1 MIKHYCLGLL
11 GVFAGLLLLPA
22 GTPPHLTRFVFT
34 RPLMGTTFRLVF
46 YAPDEATAKLAV
58 QAAFA
63 RAVEL
68 DNIMSDYKATSELMR
83 LCEKAGGPPIHV
95 SEDLFA
101 ILTRSQDVARRSKGA
116 FDVTVGPLVR
126 LWRRA
131 RKTRRLPDPKE
142 LAEALK
148 LVGHEK
154 IRLDPERRTVQLLV
168 AGMFLDLGGIA
179 KGYAADELL
188 AVLRRYGITRALV
201 AAGGDIAV
209 GGPPPDAPGWKIAIE
224 PLGSAAQPERY
235 LLLTHA
241 AVSTA
246 GDAHQHVEIDGK
258 RYSHIVDPR
267 TGQALVGRSSVT
279 VVAPDGTTTDGLD
292 TAINV
297 MGPEAGLALVEATDQ
312 AGCIFLREGKTGLE
326 TLTSR
331 RFAQYDLMNHK
342 DTKDTKEKQRQK

>member
-1 MIKHYCLGLL
+1 MVKHYGLGLL
-11 GVFAGLLLLPA
+11 AVFVGLALLPA
-22 GTPPHLTRFVFT
+22 GPPPLTRFAFT
-34 RPLMGTTFRLVF
+34 EPHMGTTFRLVL
-46 YAPDEATAKLAV
+46 YAPDEATARQAAR
-58 QAAFA
+58 AAFA
-63 RAVEL
+63 RAAEL
-68 DNIMSDYKATSELMR
+68 DNIMSDYKATSELMQ
-83 LCEKAGGPPIHV
+83 LCKKAGGEPVRV

-131 RKTRRLPDPKE
+131 RRTRRLPDPKE

-148 LVGHEK
+148 RVGYDK
-154 IRLDPERRTVQLLV
+154 IRLDPQRRTVQLLV
-168 AGMFLDLGGIA
+168 AGMLLDLGGIA

-224 PLGSAAQPERY
+224 PLSSAAQPERY

-258 RYSHIVDPR
+258 RYSHIIDPR

-297 MGPEAGLALVEATDQ
+297 MGPQAGLALVEATDQ
-312 AGCIFLREGKTGLE
+312 AACIFLREGKTGLE
-326 TLTSR
+326 TFSSR
-331 RFAQYDLMNHK
+331 RLPQFELKNHK
-342 DTKDTKEKQRQK
+342 DTKDTKEKQG